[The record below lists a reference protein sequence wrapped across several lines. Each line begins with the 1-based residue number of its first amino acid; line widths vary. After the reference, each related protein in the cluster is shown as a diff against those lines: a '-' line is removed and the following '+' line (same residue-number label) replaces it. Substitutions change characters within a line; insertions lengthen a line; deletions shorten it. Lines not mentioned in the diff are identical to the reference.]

1 MQRKKNKVR
10 SPVQVARETMAS
22 YVYWWFIRG
31 GGKLFKPDGTP
42 TNKGLARGTED
53 WCRRLQEARELERE
67 RKRKGD

>member
-1 MQRKKNKVR
+1 MQRKTNKPR

-22 YVYWWFIRG
+22 YVYWWFVRG

-42 TNKGLARGTED
+42 TNIGLAKGTEQ
-53 WCRRLQEARELERE
+53 WCKRVFDARAMERE